1 MPFFKSFLL
10 IWITFLLSLTNATK
24 YIKSS
29 SLLTCMDNS
38 QFTASFFDIT
48 FYPNNNTV
56 YFNIVALSSIDN
68 KTVGANVNLIA
79 YGLNVLQRNV
89 SLCDIDYDN
98 TGNSKNNPLCPLTS
112 GHLDL
117 DSLYTVSDSVTKDIP
132 GVAYTIPDLDARV
145 RVVVYDTETGDQLA
159 CVETTLSNGKTVQTK
174 YAAWPIAAVSGLGV
188 ITSGVVSIIG
198 HSNTAAHIASNS
210 MSLFIYF
217 QSLAITAMMAVARV
231 PPLAAAWAQN
241 FMWSMGIVRVG
252 FVQSISN
259 WYIQATGGTPTDI
272 LKSSYL
278 SISVQKF
285 VKKFVKRS
293 STYIMDSFFENL
305 PEIVQHLT
313 KRANIMLDSDSF
325 GYSDSLDPDLYSTD
339 EKASDLAGKILVL
352 RGIQRVAYLARIEIT
367 DFFMTG
373 IQFLLFFIFVMIV
386 ALMMFKAVI
395 EILIRSKIMNEGKFN
410 EYRQQWSSIIKGTLY
425 RLLVLALPQISLLC
439 IWEFTSR
446 DSAGTVVVAVFLL
459 AVTVF
464 LLLQASIRVFLMGR
478 KSVRQ
483 FNNPAYLLFGD
494 GKFLNRF
501 GFLYVQY
508 RADKYWF
515 ILVSLVYI
523 FLKSL
528 FVAVLQQHGMPQ
540 SVIVWVIELIYTVL
554 LIWIR
559 PYMDK
564 RTNAFNITIG
574 VINFINALFFMFFSN
589 VFRQPNVVSS
599 VMAVVYFILNAVFAL
614 FLLLFTIITCVLAL
628 LYKNPDTRYQ
638 PMKDDRVSFLPRFDN
653 PKGDNGKGGIN
664 GDGEDMELMALGATA
679 MKGHEHS
686 KPADKQ
692 QGSSVFDDDDSYEED
707 SPSYRHPSGPGGAA
721 LTNTSSNYDRD
732 SISFME
738 PTQPNSTIVGNPY
751 NAVPPQSTGGRN
763 PSGNSGFSYGTT
775 GMYTGSVSSPQNQYS
790 QRYGGRPSNGGYGN
804 NNYNNSGSRV
814 NFI

>member
-1 MPFFKSFLL
+1 M
-10 IWITFLLSLTNATK
+10 LSLTHAAK

-38 QFTASFFDIT
+38 EFTASFFDIV
-48 FYPNNNTV
+48 FYPGNNTV
-56 YFNIVALSSIDN
+56 YFNVVALSSIDN
-68 KTVGANVNLIA
+68 KTVGANINLIA

-89 SLCDIDYDN
+89 SLCDIDY
-98 TGNSKNNPLCPLTS
+98 TGSGNGNNNPLCPLTS

-117 DSLYTVSDSVTKDIP
+117 DSNYPISDSVTKDIP
-132 GVAYTIPDLDARV
+132 GIAYTIPDLDARV
-145 RVVVYDTETGDQLA
+145 RVVIYDTETYEQLA

-174 YAAWPIAAVSGLGV
+174 YAAWPIAAISGLGV
-188 ITSGVVSIIG
+188 ITSGVVSVIG

-241 FMWSMGIVRVG
+241 FMWSMGIVKVG
-252 FVQSISN
+252 FVQDIAN
-259 WYIQATGGTPTDI
+259 WYVQSTGGTSTDI

-285 VKKFVKRS
+285 AKKFVKRS
-293 STYIMDSFFENL
+293 STYIMDSFFESL
-305 PEIVQHLT
+305 PEISNHLA
-313 KRANIMLDSDSF
+313 KRASVLLDSDSF
-325 GYSDSLDPDLYSTD
+325 GYSDSLDPNLYSTD
-339 EKASDLAGKILVL
+339 EKASDLSGKILVL

-373 IQFLLFFIFVMIV
+373 IQFLFFFVFVMIV
-386 ALMMFKAVI
+386 FLMMFKAVI
-395 EILIRSKIMNEGKFN
+395 EILIRSKVMNEGKFN
-410 EYRQQWSSIIKGTLY
+410 EYRQHWGFIIKGTLY

-439 IWEFTSR
+439 IWELTSR

-459 AVTVF
+459 VITVF
-464 LLLQASIRVFLMGR
+464 LLLQASIRVWIMGR
-478 KSVRQ
+478 KSVRE
-483 FNNPAYLLFGD
+483 FKNPAYLLFGD
-494 GKFLNRF
+494 VKFLNRF

-528 FVAVLQQHGMPQ
+528 FVAVLQKHGMPQ
-540 SVIVWVIELIYTVL
+540 AVIVWVIELIYMVIV
-554 LIWIR
+554 IWIR
-559 PYMDK
+559 PFMDK
-564 RTNAFNITIG
+564 RTNAFNITIS

-628 LYKNPDTRYQ
+628 IYTNPDTRYQ
-638 PMKDDRVSFLPRFDN
+638 PMKDDRVSFLPRLN
-653 PKGDNGKGGIN
+653 NSKAEVSKGGVN
-664 GDGEDMELMALGATA
+664 GSGEDMELMALGATA

-686 KPADKQ
+686 KPAENQ
-692 QGSSVFDDDDSYEED
+692 QGSTLFEDDDSYDEGT
-707 SPSYRHPSGPGGAA
+707 PSYRNPSGPGGAA

-732 SISFME
+732 SLSFME
-738 PTQPNSTIVGNPY
+738 PTEPNSTIVGNPY
-751 NAVPPQSTGGRN
+751 NVAPGGRSN
-763 PSGNSGFSYGTT
+763 NGNSGFSYGTT
-775 GMYTGSVSSPQNQYS
+775 GMYTGNISSPQNQFS
-790 QRYGGRPSNGGYGN
+790 QRYAGR
-804 NNYNNSGSRV
+804 
-814 NFI
+814 

>member
-1 MPFFKSFLL
+1 M
-10 IWITFLLSLTNATK
+10 TTLLSLTHAAR

-38 QFTASFFDIT
+38 QFTASFFDIV
-48 FYPNNNTV
+48 FFPGNNTV
-56 YFNIVALSSIDN
+56 YFNVVALSSIDN

-89 SLCDIDYDN
+89 SLCDIDYE
-98 TGNSKNNPLCPLTS
+98 NSANLKNNPLCPLTS

-117 DSLYTVSDSVTKDIP
+117 DSSYKLGTSVTKDIP
-132 GVAYTIPDLDARV
+132 GIAYTIPDLDARV
-145 RVVVYDTETGDQLA
+145 RVVVYDTDTYEQLA
-159 CVETTLSNGKTVQTK
+159 CVETTLSNGRTVQTK

-188 ITSGVVSIIG
+188 ITSGVVSVIG

-210 MSLFIYF
+210 MSLFVYF

-252 FVQSISN
+252 FVQDIAN
-259 WYIQATGGTPTDI
+259 WYVQSTGGTSTDI

-285 VKKFVKRS
+285 AKKFVKRS

-305 PEIVQHLT
+305 PEIVSHLT

-352 RGIQRVAYLARIEIT
+352 RGIQRVAYLAGIEIT
-367 DFFMTG
+367 DLFMTG
-373 IQFLLFFIFVMIV
+373 IQFLFFFIFVMV
-386 ALMMFKAVI
+386 VCLMLFKAVI
-395 EILIRSKIMNEGKFN
+395 EILIRSKVMNEGKFN
-410 EYRQQWSSIIKGTLY
+410 EYRQQWGFIIKGTLY

-459 AVTVF
+459 AVTVI
-464 LLLQASIRVFLMGR
+464 LLLQASIRVWIMGR

-501 GFLYVQY
+501 GFLYVQF

-515 ILVSLVYI
+515 ILFSLTYI

-528 FVAVLQQHGMPQ
+528 FVAVLQEHGRPQ
-540 SVIVWVIELIYTVL
+540 SVIVWVIELIHMVVV
-554 LIWIR
+554 IWIR
-559 PYMDK
+559 PFMDK
-564 RTNAFNITIG
+564 RTNAFNITIS
-574 VINFINALFFMFFSN
+574 VINFINALFFMFFSM
-589 VFRQPNVVSS
+589 VFNQPNVVSS
-599 VMAVVYFILNAVFAL
+599 VMAVVYFVLNAVFAL

-653 PKGDNGKGGIN
+653 SKGDLSKGGMN
-664 GDGEDMELMALGATA
+664 GSGEDMELMALGATA

-686 KPADKQ
+686 KPIDKQ
-692 QGSSVFDDDDSYEED
+692 QGTTVLEDDDSYDEG
-707 SPSYRHPSGPGGAA
+707 SPSYRNPSGPGGAA

-738 PTQPNSTIVGNPY
+738 PTEPNSTIVGNPY
-751 NAVPPQSTGGRN
+751 NAVPPSSSGGR
-763 PSGNSGFSYGTT
+763 SATSNSGFSYGTT
-775 GMYTGSVSSPQNQYS
+775 GMYTGSVASPQNQYS
-790 QRYGGRPSNGGYGN
+790 QRYGARQDNSGF
-804 NNYNNSGSRV
+804 YNNDSRT
-814 NFI
+814 NFN